1 MIFNI
6 NELKTFLNTRQP
18 EKYLLIEQM
27 INITINCGMNLDKF
41 KMVSINGYNIN
52 EHQSYVLYVI
62 INIDDYSMFIR
73 KLKIKQL
80 L

>member
-1 MIFNI
+1 
-6 NELKTFLNTRQP
+6 
-18 EKYLLIEQM
+18 M
-27 INITINCGMNLDKF
+27 INITIDCGMNLDKF